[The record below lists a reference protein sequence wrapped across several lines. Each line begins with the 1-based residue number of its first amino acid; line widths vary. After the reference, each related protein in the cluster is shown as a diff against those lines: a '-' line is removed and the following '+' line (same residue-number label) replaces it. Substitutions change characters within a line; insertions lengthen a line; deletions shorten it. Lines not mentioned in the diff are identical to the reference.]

1 MFTVQLS
8 APTTVDP
15 LQVASGLPCS
25 PAHVGAGQKAAAIA
39 TAISPGLDLPTDR
52 DRLGLAGS
60 QASIALPHPGLT
72 EPADAAESAEINDRS
87 FAASPGAGRTTT
99 THTAGDP
106 RL

>member
-1 MFTVQLS
+1 
-8 APTTVDP
+8 
-15 LQVASGLPCS
+15 
-25 PAHVGAGQKAAAIA
+25 
-39 TAISPGLDLPTDR
+39 
-52 DRLGLAGS
+52 
-60 QASIALPHPGLT
+60 LPHPGLT